1 MVYFKLKKE
10 LQYALIL
17 RLALRNAY
25 AIVLCIPGYISLINK
40 KQYSLKP
47 CHFQASYIQYD
58 MNSL

>member
-17 RLALRNAY
+17 HLALQNAY

-40 KQYSLKP
+40 KQCSLKP

>member
-17 RLALRNAY
+17 HLALQNAY

-40 KQYSLKP
+40 KNNTP
-47 CHFQASYIQYD
+47 
-58 MNSL
+58 